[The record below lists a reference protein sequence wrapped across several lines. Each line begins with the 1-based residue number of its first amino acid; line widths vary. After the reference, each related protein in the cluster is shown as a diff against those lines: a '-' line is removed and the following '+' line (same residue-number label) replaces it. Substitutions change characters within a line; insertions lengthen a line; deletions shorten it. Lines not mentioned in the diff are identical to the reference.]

1 MASDTPGSHP
11 PDSGHATAPP
21 ADDGGRGTFLQ
32 RLKKLG
38 PGLIVMAAFMGPGSV
53 TTASVA
59 GADYGFVVLW
69 SVVFATVAT
78 IILQEMAARLG
89 VVGRLS
95 LGEALRTTFENPVV
109 RLFLIGLTL
118 LAIGVGGFSFATG
131 NVTGSSQ
138 GIAILTGIDSRIAI
152 VITVAAVGTLLWFG
166 RYKVIERVLVA
177 LVMLMSIT
185 FVATAVLVRPDVG
198 EMLRGLVVPS
208 VPSGSLIVLI
218 GLIGS
223 AVVPYNLF
231 LHSRSVQE
239 QWPTSVPT
247 ERALAEARTD
257 TWFSIS
263 IGGLVTVAILATG
276 AAAFFGSERN
286 IESAVDMAQQLEPT
300 LGTSAEILFGLGFF
314 GAGFTSAIT
323 APFAA
328 AIAVSGVLG
337 WGRDMSDMRFR
348 SVWLV
353 VLLGGALMAY
363 LSADPVALIIATQY
377 AAGLS
382 LPVLAVFLL
391 IVMNRRDVLGE
402 HVNTLTANIL
412 GGLVVL
418 GVGTLGVLQI
428 FGIV

>member
-1 MASDTPGSHP
+1 MTSDSTDPHSSAS
-11 PDSGHATAPP
+11 APP
-21 ADDGGRGTFLQ
+21 EAHAGDERGTFVQ

-69 SVVFATVAT
+69 SIVFATVAT

-89 VVGRLS
+89 VVGRQS
-95 LGEALRTTFENPVV
+95 LGEALRTTFANPIVKA
-109 RLFLIGLTL
+109 FLIGLTI

-138 GIAILTGIDSRIAI
+138 GISILTGLDSRIAI
-152 VITVAAVGTLLWFG
+152 VITFIAVAALLWFG
-166 RYKVIERVLVA
+166 RYKVIERVLVV
-177 LVMLMSIT
+177 LVMLMSVT
-185 FVATAVLVRPDVG
+185 FLATAVMVRPDVG
-198 EMLRGLVVPS
+198 EMLKGLVVPS

-239 QWPTSVPT
+239 QWPANVPT
-247 ERALAEARTD
+247 ERALSEARTD

-263 IGGLVTVAILATG
+263 LGGLITVAILATG
-276 AAAFFGSERN
+276 AAAFFGTGES
-286 IESAVDMAQQLEPT
+286 IENAVDMAGQLEPV
-300 LGTSAEILFGLGFF
+300 LGQGAEILFGLGFF

-323 APFAA
+323 APLAA

-337 WGRDMSDMRFR
+337 WGKDMTDPRFR
-348 SVWLV
+348 GVWLV
-353 VLLGGALMAY
+353 VLLGGALMAFF
-363 LSADPVALIIATQY
+363 SADPVALIIATQY

-382 LPVLAVFLL
+382 LPVLALFLI
-391 IVMNRRDVLGE
+391 IVMNRRDVLGK
-402 HVNTLTANIL
+402 HVNTTTANVL
-412 GGLVVL
+412 GGLVVV
-418 GVGTLGVLQI
+418 GVSILGVLQI
-428 FGIV
+428 FGLV

>member
-1 MASDTPGSHP
+1 MTPGPTGPHTSDP
-11 PDSGHATAPP
+11 APSAAP
-21 ADDGGRGTFLQ
+21 ADDADRGTFPQ

-89 VVGRLS
+89 VVGRQS
-95 LGEALRTTFENPVV
+95 LGEALRTTFANPVV
-109 RLFLIGLTL
+109 KAFLIGLTL

-138 GIAILTGIDSRIAI
+138 GIAILTGIDARIAI
-152 VITVAAVGTLLWFG
+152 VLTVVAVATLLWFG

-185 FVATAVLVRPDVG
+185 FLATAVLVRPDVG

-239 QWPTSVPT
+239 QWPESVPT

-257 TWFSIS
+257 TWFSIT
-263 IGGLVTVAILATG
+263 IGGLITVAILATG

-286 IESAVDMAQQLEPT
+286 IENAVDMAQQLEPT
-300 LGTSAEILFGLGFF
+300 LGTAAEVLFGLGFF

-337 WGRDMSDMRFR
+337 WGRDMTDIRFR
-348 SVWLV
+348 AVWFT
-353 VLLGGALMAY
+353 VLLGGALMAFF
-363 LSADPVALIIATQY
+363 SADPVALIIATQY

-382 LPVLAVFLL
+382 LPVLAIFLL
-391 IVMNRRDVLGE
+391 IVMNRRDILGK
-402 HVNTLTANIL
+402 HVNTRTANLL
-412 GGLVVL
+412 GGLVVA
-418 GVGTLGVLQI
+418 GVGVLGVLQI
-428 FGIV
+428 FGLV

>member
-1 MASDTPGSHP
+1 MSSTPTGSDSAEPASTT
-11 PDSGHATAPP
+11 TA
-21 ADDGGRGTFLQ
+21 ADAGDRGTFGQ

-89 VVGRLS
+89 VVGRQD
-95 LGEALRTTFENPVV
+95 LGESLRTTFQNPVV
-109 RLFLIGLTL
+109 KAFLIGLTL

-138 GIAILTGIDSRIAI
+138 GISILTGIDSRIAI
-152 VITVAAVGTLLWFG
+152 VITFLAVATLLWFG

-177 LVMLMSIT
+177 LVALMSIT
-185 FVATAVLVRPDVG
+185 FLATAVLVQPDVG

-239 QWPTSVPT
+239 QWPASVPT
-247 ERALAEARTD
+247 KRALAEARTD

-263 IGGLVTVAILATG
+263 VGGLVTAAILATG

-286 IESAVDMAQQLEPT
+286 IENAVDMAQQLEPT
-300 LGTSAEILFGLGFF
+300 LGTAAEVLFGLGFF

-328 AIAVSGVLG
+328 AIAVAGVLG
-337 WGRDMSDMRFR
+337 WGRDMKDVRFR
-348 SVWLV
+348 AVWLT

-363 LSADPVALIIATQY
+363 FSADPVALIIATQY

-382 LPVLAVFLL
+382 LPVLAIFLL
-391 IVMNRRDVLGE
+391 IVMNRRDILGR
-402 HVNTLTANIL
+402 HTNTKTANIL
-412 GGLVVL
+412 GGLVVA
-418 GVGTLGVLQI
+418 GVGALGVLQI
-428 FGIV
+428 FGLV